1 VPVVAKLGNGASS
14 RAGGSIV
21 AAVGLND
28 WIAEDDDGY
37 VEIAQRFAK
46 QPEYLAKLRAEL
58 PARIAAS
65 PAGNVEIYTA
75 RVEAG
80 YRQFWR
86 NYCAAASEGGEGA

>member
-28 WIAEDDDGY
+28 WVADNDEGYAAIASKY
-37 VEIAQRFAK
+37 AAQPAH
-46 QPEYLAKLRAEL
+46 LAKLRADL